1 MEHCRYEKQDIPFG
15 TVSESQNKLKHET
28 EDITIFENVVH
39 NWGRLIAERPTLV
52 LVRRTRSS
60 HQVDNDGTG
69 EPVGSCALS
78 VTGCL
83 SFRIQVLGTY
93 QGRTMS

>member
-15 TVSESQNKLKHET
+15 SVSESQNKLKHET

-39 NWGRLIAERPTLV
+39 NWGRLITEWPSLV
-52 LVRRTRSS
+52 HVCRTRRS

-69 EPVGSCALS
+69 EPVGRCA
-78 VTGCL
+78 C
-83 SFRIQVLGTY
+83 Q
-93 QGRTMS
+93 